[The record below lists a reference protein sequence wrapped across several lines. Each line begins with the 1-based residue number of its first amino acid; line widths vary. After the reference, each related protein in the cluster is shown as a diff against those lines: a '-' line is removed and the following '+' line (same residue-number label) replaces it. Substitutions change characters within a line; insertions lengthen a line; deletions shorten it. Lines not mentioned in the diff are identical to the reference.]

1 MYDKKL
7 QKLLEKTK
15 LEARMNEGLADKI
28 QRLLETSEGDVILID
43 NFIAPELRESG
54 VPDNTYIG
62 YFKSVIPCKIALGGT
77 SDTEPSGN
85 DIGVVVE
92 FEKSSKILEF
102 GGREYDLPDRLKER
116 EFYKKAKPRFVDN
129 PEMRGTVHY
138 NSNMIRVLDERD
150 RKFADNWLLQ
160 HYETSL
166 EEAGF

>member
-1 MYDKKL
+1 MNNIDVNLKFL
-7 QKLLEKTK
+7 DEIK

-28 QRLLETSEGDVILID
+28 QRLLETPEGKVIIVD
-43 NFIAPELRESG
+43 NFIFSG
-54 VPDNTYIG
+54 V
-62 YFKSVIPCKIALGGT
+62 

-85 DIGVVVE
+85 DIGVVVK
-92 FEKSSKILEF
+92 FEKDSKILEF

-116 EFYKKAKPRFVDN
+116 EFYKNAKARFVDN

-138 NSNMIRVLDERD
+138 NSNMIRVLDTRD
-150 RKFADNWLLQ
+150 RIFADTWLLQ